1 MGMIPGLGELGGL
14 FGNTMILFWVVFIL
28 VWCLVCPIL
37 SAVIASRKGYSGGAW
52 FAISFFFGIIG
63 LVAAVGL
70 PDKRTQDALGKIAQH
85 LTGGAP
91 VEPSAPS
98 KFNALFVA
106 IPVLVVILILSAI
119 AVPNFMAARS
129 KSRSNACQANLRQID
144 LAIEQYAM
152 DNLKSN
158 GDICRITDIVP
169 TYIRKTPECQ
179 CGGTYQSSGCPAGK
193 FIVGKTPTCSIG
205 DSSKCKGYPHI
216 LYQ

>member
-1 MGMIPGLGELGGL
+1 MGSFT
-14 FGNTMILFWVVFIL
+14 FGM
-28 VWCLVCPIL
+28 C
-37 SAVIASRKGYSGGAW
+37 VIACLWWMHEQAKSKKEKVVLLWIGIIFFVGYS
-52 FAISFFFGIIG
+52 
-63 LVAAVGL
+63 
-70 PDKRTQDALGKIAQH
+70 
-85 LTGGAP
+85 
-91 VEPSAPS
+91 
-98 KFNALFVA
+98 LFTV
-106 IPVLVVILILSAI
+106 SGY
-119 AVPNFMAARS
+119 MAARS

-158 GDICRITDIVP
+158 VDICRITDIVP